1 MQVLRLPPS
10 SFRNAVLGSLDKAAI
25 ERLRVQ
31 LVNPDKTRRT
41 LTASGRKPEHI
52 FFLESGYVSIMAPL
66 ADGTLISAGTLG
78 SRAVIGASA
87 VSCRRPSSHFYE
99 LPAFWTGPLYA
110 ASIEDA
116 QREFSYSE
124 RFRNAVLDSLC
135 EEVTQAVQLCAC
147 NALHDVEQRLSRW
160 ILLCHDEMGGDD
172 ISATHEMIASAL
184 GICRSTATVAVDHLG
199 REGIL
204 QNTRARIRILN
215 RAALEA
221 RACECYSV
229 IRSARSS
236 PRYDERLPE
245 IKPAVAVRIQE
256 QGNTATSPV
265 LRIHT
270 SVGSF

>member
-10 SFRNAVLGSLDKAAI
+10 SFRNAVLGSLDKGSI

-31 LVNPDKTRRT
+31 LVNPDKTRRA
-41 LTASGRKPEHI
+41 LTASGRRPEHV
-52 FFLESGYVSIMAPL
+52 FFLESGYVSVMAPL

-78 SRAVIGASA
+78 SRSVIGASA
-87 VSCRRPSSHFYE
+87 LCCRRPPYHFYE
-99 LPAFWTGPLYA
+99 LPAFWSGPLYA
-110 ASIEDA
+110 SSIEDA

-135 EEVTQAVQLCAC
+135 EEVSQAVQLCAC

-172 ISATHEMIASAL
+172 ISATHEMIATAL
-184 GICRSTATVAVDHLG
+184 GICRSTATVAVDLLG

-204 QNTRARIRILN
+204 QNSRARIRILN

-221 RACECYSV
+221 RSCECYSV
-229 IRSARSS
+229 IRAARFS
-236 PRYDERLPE
+236 PHPDDRVVETKAP
-245 IKPAVAVRIQE
+245 IPVRIRE
-256 QGNTATSPV
+256 HAPTGTPPV
-265 LRIHT
+265 LRVH
-270 SVGSF
+270 SGVGSY